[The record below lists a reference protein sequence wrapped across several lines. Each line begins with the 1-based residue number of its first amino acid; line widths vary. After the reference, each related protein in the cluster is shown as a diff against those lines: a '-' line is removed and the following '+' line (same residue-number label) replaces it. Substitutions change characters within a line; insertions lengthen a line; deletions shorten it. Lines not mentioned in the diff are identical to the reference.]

1 MKALALGC
9 ETMREGVVVTFVF
22 FILGMLF
29 ILAGANIVPQV
40 FNLPHIMMFIGFLLL
55 LFSPV
60 ILISTFL
67 LSVLP
72 RFKKRMEECK
82 H

>member
-1 MKALALGC
+1 MKLLSLGC
-9 ETMREGVVVTFVF
+9 ETMREGVILSFVF

-29 ILAGANIVPQV
+29 ILAGVHFIPPII
-40 FNLPHIMMFIGFLLL
+40 NLPHVVIFIGFLLL
-55 LFSPV
+55 LFSPI

-72 RFKKRMEECK
+72 KTSTKVDECE